1 MSLNSDYMKIIK
13 MDPKYP
19 DEESIHE
26 AIDVLISGGVILYP
40 TDTVYGLGANVFNE
54 GALKKVYEIKNRDFN
69 KPLSVSVSSLNDLLL
84 IAEIRIEHRDLV
96 IDKLP
101 GPFTFVLYKTPVIPN
116 NFISNNKKIGVRIP
130 KCKITTELSQIFP
143 ITSTSANLSSKETLE
158 TPKKIAKQLNGDVDL
173 AIDIG
178 PLTSKQA
185 STVVDL
191 TRRDY
196 KILRQGAG
204 SIE

>member
-1 MSLNSDYMKIIK
+1 MKIIK